1 MRKTLYALLL
11 PILICS
17 CSDKEAQT
25 GAQAGRM
32 VNDARTLM
40 KEGDYPRAKDSILAM
55 RRRFPTAFE
64 ARATGIIV
72 LDSIELLAAQDTLAM
87 MDSTLRAEQDI
98 LRELEETKR
107 RGHNADFYRQRTH
120 VFHLKQRFDEM
131 EAKVRFY
138 SRKIEVD
145 MHENEKARND
155 R

>member
-1 MRKTLYALLL
+1 
-11 PILICS
+11 
-17 CSDKEAQT
+17 
-25 GAQAGRM
+25 
-32 VNDARTLM
+32 
-40 KEGDYPRAKDSILAM
+40 
-55 RRRFPTAFE
+55 
-64 ARATGIIV
+64 
-72 LDSIELLAAQDTLAM
+72 M

-145 MHENEKARND
+145 MHENEKARKD